1 MTFSICRR
9 KHILIYNVDF
19 NMVWKSPSN
28 RLDIHSWSSLICSF
42 CMQFLVMGMESTLKN
57 CESRKGLRAWMYSAL
72 WFFPQWIILIFTPS
86 LFFYAILNDG
96 NEKCFKKL
104 WVKKSTKSLD
114 RVCFMVLLTMNQN
127 LGSSNL
133 ILRNKFWNLTF

>member
-28 RLDIHSWSSLICSF
+28 RLDLHSFVLFVCNSQWWGWK
-42 CMQFLVMGMESTLKN
+42 VLKKI
-57 CESRKGLRAWMYSAL
+57 ESRKGLRASMYSAL
-72 WFFPQWIILIFTPS
+72 WFFPQWMILIFTSS

-114 RVCFMVLLTMNQN
+114 IVCFMVLLTMNQN
-127 LGSSNL
+127 LGSSNI